1 MSDGV
6 VVKRLL
12 IDYIFNPNRTL
23 FCDRMQLH
31 AFAAKTKIKTKKK
44 IKTMTK
50 KKTTPPIIV
59 GFGLDRTVVENYWSV
74 YNLRYGQDRTLQLHL
89 VSCQGNHLGYARND
103 INK

>member
-1 MSDGV
+1 METVFS
-6 VVKRLL
+6 RPYFF

-59 GFGLDRTVVENYWSV
+59 GFGLDRTVYEN
-74 YNLRYGQDRTLQLHL
+74 
-89 VSCQGNHLGYARND
+89 
-103 INK
+103 